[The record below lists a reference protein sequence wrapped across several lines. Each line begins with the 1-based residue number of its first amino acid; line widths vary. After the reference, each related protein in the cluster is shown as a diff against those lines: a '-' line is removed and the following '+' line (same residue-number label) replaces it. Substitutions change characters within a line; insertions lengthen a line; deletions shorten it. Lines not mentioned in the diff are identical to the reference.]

1 LTPPRVQPCIAA
13 IGECHPSRLESHDLR
28 AYSGAVEQP
37 WRLIV
42 VERTHHA
49 VLQGILQN
57 PDRWPAHSAV
67 MRDRRQRDRRVRMQ
81 QMTIERRRS
90 QRRAEPDAM
99 WYTHGFIVIE
109 TPWLPL
115 EGIRLDSTPA

>member
-1 LTPPRVQPCIAA
+1 
-13 IGECHPSRLESHDLR
+13 LETAKLLS
-28 AYSGAVEQP
+28 YSKKVERP

-42 VERTHHA
+42 VQRTHHT

-81 QMTIERRRS
+81 QVTIERRRS

-109 TPWLPL
+109 TPSLPM
-115 EGIRLDSTPA
+115 EAIRLNSTPA

>member
-1 LTPPRVQPCIAA
+1 VSSRASR
-13 IGECHPSRLESHDLR
+13 PSRSVRPYLLEIHDLR
-28 AYSGAVEQP
+28 AYSGGVEQL

-42 VERTHHA
+42 VQRTHHA

-57 PDRWPAHSAV
+57 LDRWPAHSAV

-81 QMTIERRRS
+81 QMTMERRRS

-109 TPWLPL
+109 TPGLPMEAIPL
-115 EGIRLDSTPA
+115 NTPSA